1 MSQDK
6 IKILFVGLGSIGQR
20 HLRNLRH
27 IWGDKIEILA
37 YRSIGRDIKISE
49 DKTAQFGVNLERAYK
64 IKVSTDYEKALE
76 QNPDAA
82 FITCPTKLH
91 VPMALLAAKHNCH
104 LFIEKPLS
112 DSMEGVDELIRIV
125 EEKNLITLV
134 GYQFRFHPGLKLVH
148 QLIEERKIGQILSVH
163 SEFGEYLPDAHP
175 YEDYREGYA
184 ARSDLGGGALLS
196 LSHELDYSYW
206 LFGMP
211 KKLFALGGKLSRL
224 EIDVDDTDSILMEC
238 VAGGKSVPVHI
249 HLDFVQRPPSRK
261 CSIIGEEGKISW
273 DYYSNRVNLYTVA
286 KEQWESFQFD
296 DFQRN
301 EMFLAEIKHFVA
313 CLEGK
318 EKPVVDINE
327 GLKSLRIALA
337 ARRSSESGK
346 VVEDI

>member
-1 MSQDK
+1 M
-6 IKILFVGLGSIGQR
+6 KILITGLGSIGQR

-27 IWGDKIEILA
+27 IWGDELKILA
-37 YRSIGRDIKISE
+37 YRSIGHNITISG
-49 DKTAQFGVNLERAYK
+49 DMTVQFGVDLEKAYD
-64 IKVSTDYEKALE
+64 IKTFRDYEKALR
-76 QNPDAA
+76 QNPDAV

-112 DSMEGVDELIRIV
+112 DSMEGIEELIEIV
-125 EEKNLITLV
+125 KEKNLVTLV
-134 GYQFRFHPGLKLVH
+134 GYQLRFHPCLKLVH
-148 QLIEERKIGQILSVH
+148 QLIEERKIGQILSAH

-184 ARSDLGGGALLS
+184 AKSDLGGGALLS
-196 LSHELDYSYW
+196 LSHELDYSHW

-211 KKLFALGGKLSRL
+211 KRLFAMGGQLSQL
-224 EIDVDDTDSILMEC
+224 EMDADDTASILMEC
-238 VAGGKSVPVHI
+238 MVGGKSIPVYV

-261 CSIIGEEGKISW
+261 CSIIGEEGKIFW
-273 DYYSNRVNLYTVA
+273 DYYSNCVNLYTVE
-286 KEQWESFQFD
+286 KKQWESFQFD

-301 EMFLAEIKHFVA
+301 DMFLNEIKHFVA

-318 EKPVVDINE
+318 EEPVVDINE

-337 ARRSSESGK
+337 ARHSLESGT
-346 VVEDI
+346 VVEGI